1 MIQDDINQFEN
12 MIADCYSI
20 YIGTKRTIEIVS
32 QAFKLANANTNPN
45 IVFYEIE
52 STKKTEGKLAS
63 VKDNNLKIEILKKL
77 HIL

>member
-52 STKKTEGKLAS
+52 STKRTEGKLAS
-63 VKDNNLKIEILKKL
+63 VKDINLKIEILKKL